1 MAMFFA
7 LHTPI
12 GDPAKGWEWFG
23 QGAPALA
30 AGMAAGQFP
39 AKCLKTW
46 NPFAFGRGEYV
57 FCIWE
62 AENKE
67 DIEKV
72 LHDAGFYD
80 YVTADVMQVA
90 EIDWADLAKMA
101 KPQ

>member
-1 MAMFFA
+1 
-7 LHTPI
+7 
-12 GDPAKGWEWFG
+12 
-23 QGAPALA
+23 
-30 AGMAAGQFP
+30 MAAGQFP

-72 LHDAGFYD
+72 LHDAGFYN
-80 YVTADVMQVA
+80 YVTSDVMQVA

-101 KPQ
+101 K